1 MSKPKKIDPPKAPQP
16 EPPVI
21 TMTGDQAKETALKK
35 QAARSGFQDS
45 VYAGLVTPED
55 AEGETPKVTKLGGKS
70 KRGVA

>member
-1 MSKPKKIDPPKAPQP
+1 MSKPKKIDPPKTP
-16 EPPVI
+16 EPQVI

-55 AEGETPKVTKLGGKS
+55 DGKITKLGGS
-70 KRGVA
+70 TKRGLA

>member
-35 QAARSGFQDS
+35 QAQKSGFQDS

-55 AEGETPKVTKLGGKS
+55 TAGKTPKVTKLGTGT
-70 KRGVA
+70 KRAKA